1 MSLTYN
7 AVVDVAKTFETSG
20 KPVGARAILD
30 VLKTGSLTTIQKHL
44 LRYREE
50 KVRLA
55 PPDLPETLH
64 RAILSFVDG
73 EVKRGQ
79 SHLEK
84 EREESRAALLESLRT
99 GEDQEAR
106 IEALE
111 GLVREREKRIE
122 AVNDQIR
129 HLEVRIGECQEREGR
144 EREEAHALREGLARA
159 ELRLE
164 ELPRLREETAAL
176 RSQLANEKEARVAAE
191 KESAVSRALLAEKA
205 VSRKPS
211 GRA

>member
-7 AVVDVAKTFETSG
+7 AVVDVVKTFEASG

-30 VLKTGSLTTIQKHL
+30 VLKTGSLTTIQKYL

-55 PPDLPETLH
+55 PPDLPETVH

-84 EREESRAALLESLRT
+84 DREESQAALLDSLRT
-99 GEDQEAR
+99 GEEQEVR
-106 IEALE
+106 IEELE

-122 AVNDQIR
+122 AVNDQLR
-129 HLEVRIGECQEREGR
+129 HLEVRLGECQVREGR
-144 EREEAHALREGLARA
+144 EREEAHALREDLARA

-164 ELPRLREETAAL
+164 DVPRLREEAAAL
-176 RSQLANEKEARVAAE
+176 RTQLANEKEARVAAE

-205 VSRKPS
+205 TSHNPS